1 MNMKTLKTSIFAAAA
16 ILGSVVS
23 CTSQDD
29 IYKEFIKDGGYIYP
43 AKAANI
49 TSETGF
55 QKVTLFWPV
64 PKDPSLRSARVYWD
78 NYTDSLDLN
87 YSDFSDTVS
96 VTITNLADRS
106 YTFDIVNFDKL
117 GNKSIAAEKSATPYG
132 MNWLSTHEERQ
143 FKHAW
148 VDGTTATVQ
157 LTESTS
163 EMVAT
168 KFRYKNLDG
177 EWVEFG
183 PRMTPRE
190 VNYKLPNAMRG
201 KYFEFSSGF
210 LPSDGR
216 DTAWMA
222 WSKSTYP
229 IVYPL
234 DTKGWTVT
242 EMDGIA
248 WGGGL
253 NTPDLMFDGVANNP
267 NSRWHCAKGTN
278 FPKILAFDTHA
289 EEGKEPS
296 FKTFSFYEHPTSSG
310 YRYLNNLSIFAGN
323 EPYDANDK
331 NYSANYGTP
340 YINNAKFWR
349 SGAVQSCN
357 RSGEMAP
364 SRYFSVVFTNSYNK
378 YGYLDI
384 WELVVWGYIEAD
396 AN

>member
-1 MNMKTLKTSIFAAAA
+1 MKTLKTSIFAAAA

-183 PRMTPRE
+183 PRE
-190 VNYKLPNAMRG
+190 VNFKLTNAMRG

-216 DTAWMA
+216 DTAWME
-222 WSKSTYP
+222 WTKSSYP

-234 DTKGWTVT
+234 DTKDWTVT
-242 EMDGIA
+242 ATTGGTMGENTPDKIFDGIA
-248 WGGGL
+248 
-253 NTPDLMFDGVANNP
+253 DANH
-267 NSRWHCAKGTN
+267 RWHSTAGNN
-278 FPKILAFDTHA
+278 FPKILSIDTNCEA
-289 EEGKEPS
+289 GKEPTY
-296 FKTFSFYEHPTSSG
+296 KTFSMARNPKMS
-310 YRYLNNLSIFAGN
+310 YRYIFNFQIFTGN
-323 EPYDANDK
+323 EPFNPDEK
-331 NYSANYGTP
+331 NFASVFGTP
-340 YINNAKFWR
+340 ICNSLLYWGDNPGSRNCTMESGRYIAI
-349 SGAVQSCN
+349 
-357 RSGEMAP
+357 
-364 SRYFSVVFTNSYNK
+364 VFTNSRNK
-378 YGYLDI
+378 QGYLDL
-384 WELVVWGYIEAD
+384 WELTVWGYIEAD

>member
-1 MNMKTLKTSIFAAAA
+1 MKTLKTSIFAAAA

-190 VNYKLPNAMRG
+190 VNFKLTNAMRG

-216 DTAWMA
+216 DTAWME
-222 WSKSTYP
+222 WTKSSYP

-234 DTKGWTVT
+234 DTKDWTVT
-242 EMDGIA
+242 ATTGGTMGENTPDKIFDGIA
-248 WGGGL
+248 
-253 NTPDLMFDGVANNP
+253 DANH
-267 NSRWHCAKGTN
+267 RWHSTAGNN
-278 FPKILAFDTHA
+278 FPKILSIDTNCEA
-289 EEGKEPS
+289 GKEPTY
-296 FKTFSFYEHPTSSG
+296 KTFSMSRNPTTS
-310 YRYLNNLSIFAGN
+310 YRYIFNFQIFTGN
-323 EPYDANDK
+323 EPFNPDEK
-331 NYSANYGTP
+331 NFASVFGTP
-340 YINNAKFWR
+340 ICNSFLYWGDNPGSRNCTMESGRYIAI
-349 SGAVQSCN
+349 
-357 RSGEMAP
+357 
-364 SRYFSVVFTNSYNK
+364 VFTNSRNK
-378 YGYLDI
+378 QGYLDL
-384 WELVVWGYIEAD
+384 WELTVWGYIEAD

>member
-1 MNMKTLKTSIFAAAA
+1 MKTLKTSIFAAAA

-87 YSDFSDTVS
+87 YSDYSDTVS

-168 KFRYKNLDG
+168 KFRYKNVDG

-190 VNYKLPNAMRG
+190 VNFKLPNAMRG

-222 WSKSTYP
+222 WSKSSYP

-242 EMDGIA
+242 A
-248 WGGGL
+248 TTGGTMGD
-253 NTPDLMFDGVANNP
+253 NTPDKIFDGISDANH
-267 NSRWHCAKGTN
+267 RWHSTAGNN
-278 FPKILAFDTHA
+278 FPKILSIDTNCEA
-289 EEGKEPS
+289 GKEPTY
-296 FKTFSFYEHPTSSG
+296 KTFSMARNPSMGLRYIQWFQIFTGNTPFNPDEKNFASVFGAPICSSQLYWG
-310 YRYLNNLSIFAGN
+310 DNPGSRNCTMESGRYIA
-323 EPYDANDK
+323 
-331 NYSANYGTP
+331 
-340 YINNAKFWR
+340 I
-349 SGAVQSCN
+349 
-357 RSGEMAP
+357 
-364 SRYFSVVFTNSYNK
+364 VFTNSRNK
-378 YGYLDI
+378 QGYLDL
-384 WELVVWGYIEAD
+384 WELTVWGYIEAD

>member
-1 MNMKTLKTSIFAAAA
+1 MKTLKTSIFAAAA

-190 VNYKLPNAMRG
+190 VNFKLPNAMRG

-216 DTAWMA
+216 DTAWME
-222 WSKSTYP
+222 WTKSSYP

-234 DTKGWTVT
+234 DTKDWTVT
-242 EMDGIA
+242 ATTGGTMGENTPDKIFDGIA
-248 WGGGL
+248 
-253 NTPDLMFDGVANNP
+253 DANH
-267 NSRWHCAKGTN
+267 RWHSTAGNN
-278 FPKILAFDTHA
+278 FPKILSIDTNCEA
-289 EEGKEPS
+289 GKEPTY
-296 FKTFSFYEHPTSSG
+296 KTFSMARNPTMNL
-310 YRYLNNLSIFAGN
+310 RYIQWFQIFTGN
-323 EPYDANDK
+323 TPFNPDEK
-331 NYSANYGTP
+331 NFASAFGTP
-340 YINNAKFWR
+340 ICSSQLYWGDNPGSRNCTMESGRYIAI
-349 SGAVQSCN
+349 
-357 RSGEMAP
+357 
-364 SRYFSVVFTNSYNK
+364 VFTNSRNNQ
-378 YGYLDI
+378 GYLDL
-384 WELVVWGYIEAD
+384 WELTVWGYIEAD

>member
-1 MNMKTLKTSIFAAAA
+1 MKTLKTSIFAAAA

-55 QKVTLFWPV
+55 QKVTMFWPV
-64 PKDPSLRSARVYWD
+64 PKDPSLRSARGYWD

-190 VNYKLPNAMRG
+190 VNFKLTNAMRG

-216 DTAWMA
+216 DTAWME
-222 WSKSTYP
+222 WTKSSYP

-234 DTKGWTVT
+234 DTKDWTVT
-242 EMDGIA
+242 ATTGGTMGENTPDKIFDGIA
-248 WGGGL
+248 
-253 NTPDLMFDGVANNP
+253 DANH
-267 NSRWHCAKGTN
+267 RWHSTAGNN
-278 FPKILAFDTHA
+278 FPKILSIDTNCEA
-289 EEGKEPS
+289 GKEPTY
-296 FKTFSFYEHPTSSG
+296 KTFSMARNPEMS
-310 YRYLNNLSIFAGN
+310 YRYIFNFQIFTGN
-323 EPYDANDK
+323 KPFNPDEK
-331 NYSANYGTP
+331 NFASVFGTP
-340 YINNAKFWR
+340 ICNSLLYWGDNPGSRNCTMESGRYIAI
-349 SGAVQSCN
+349 
-357 RSGEMAP
+357 
-364 SRYFSVVFTNSYNK
+364 VFTNSRNK
-378 YGYLDI
+378 QGYLDL
-384 WELVVWGYIEAD
+384 WELTVWGYIEAD

>member
-1 MNMKTLKTSIFAAAA
+1 MKTLKTSIFATAA

-190 VNYKLPNAMRG
+190 VNFKLTNAMRG

-216 DTAWMA
+216 DTAWME
-222 WSKSTYP
+222 WTKSSYP

-234 DTKGWTVT
+234 DTKDWTVT
-242 EMDGIA
+242 ATTGGTMGENTPDKIFDGIA
-248 WGGGL
+248 
-253 NTPDLMFDGVANNP
+253 DANH
-267 NSRWHCAKGTN
+267 RWHSTAGNN
-278 FPKILAFDTHA
+278 FPKILSIDTNCEA
-289 EEGKEPS
+289 GKEPTY
-296 FKTFSFYEHPTSSG
+296 KTFSMARNPKMS
-310 YRYLNNLSIFAGN
+310 YRYIFNFQIFTGN
-323 EPYDANDK
+323 EPFNPDEK
-331 NYSANYGTP
+331 NFASVFGTP
-340 YINNAKFWR
+340 ICNSLLHWGDNPGSRNCTMESGRYIAI
-349 SGAVQSCN
+349 
-357 RSGEMAP
+357 
-364 SRYFSVVFTNSYNK
+364 VFTNSRNK
-378 YGYLDI
+378 QGYLDL
-384 WELVVWGYIEAD
+384 WELTVWGYIEAD

>member
-1 MNMKTLKTSIFAAAA
+1 MKTLKTSIFAAAA

-190 VNYKLPNAMRG
+190 VNFKLTNAMRG

-216 DTAWMA
+216 DTAWME
-222 WSKSTYP
+222 WTKSSYP

-234 DTKGWTVT
+234 DTKDWTVT
-242 EMDGIA
+242 ATTGGTMGENTPDKIFDGIA
-248 WGGGL
+248 
-253 NTPDLMFDGVANNP
+253 DANH
-267 NSRWHCAKGTN
+267 RWHSTAGNN
-278 FPKILAFDTHA
+278 FPKILSIDTNCEA
-289 EEGKEPS
+289 GKEPTY
-296 FKTFSFYEHPTSSG
+296 KTFSMARNPEMS
-310 YRYLNNLSIFAGN
+310 YRYIFNFQIFTGN
-323 EPYDANDK
+323 EPFNPDEK
-331 NYSANYGTP
+331 NFASVFGTP
-340 YINNAKFWR
+340 ICNSLLYWGDNPGSRNCTMESGRYIAI
-349 SGAVQSCN
+349 
-357 RSGEMAP
+357 
-364 SRYFSVVFTNSYNK
+364 VFTNSRNEQ
-378 YGYLDI
+378 GYLDL
-384 WELVVWGYIEAD
+384 WELTVWGYIEAD

>member
-1 MNMKTLKTSIFAAAA
+1 MKTLKTSIFAAAA

-55 QKVTLFWPV
+55 QKVTMFWPV

-177 EWVEFG
+177 ECVEFG

-190 VNYKLPNAMRG
+190 VNFKLTNAMRG

-216 DTAWMA
+216 DTAWME
-222 WSKSTYP
+222 WTKSSYP

-234 DTKGWTVT
+234 DTKDWTVT
-242 EMDGIA
+242 ATTGGTMGENTPDKIFDGIA
-248 WGGGL
+248 
-253 NTPDLMFDGVANNP
+253 DANH
-267 NSRWHCAKGTN
+267 RWHSTAGNN
-278 FPKILAFDTHA
+278 FPKILSIDTNCEA
-289 EEGKEPS
+289 GKEPTY
-296 FKTFSFYEHPTSSG
+296 KTFSMARNPKMS
-310 YRYLNNLSIFAGN
+310 YRYIFNFQIFTGN
-323 EPYDANDK
+323 KPFNPDEK
-331 NYSANYGTP
+331 NFASVFGTP
-340 YINNAKFWR
+340 ICNSLLYWGDNPGSRNCTMESGRYIAI
-349 SGAVQSCN
+349 
-357 RSGEMAP
+357 
-364 SRYFSVVFTNSYNK
+364 VFTNSRNK
-378 YGYLDI
+378 QGYLDL
-384 WELVVWGYIEAD
+384 WELTVWGYIEAD

>member
-1 MNMKTLKTSIFAAAA
+1 MKTLKTSIFAAAA

-64 PKDPSLRSARVYWD
+64 PKDPSLRSARVYRD

-190 VNYKLPNAMRG
+190 VNFKLTNAMRG

-216 DTAWMA
+216 DTAWME
-222 WSKSTYP
+222 WTKSSYP

-234 DTKGWTVT
+234 DTKDWTVT
-242 EMDGIA
+242 ATTGGTMGENTPDKIFDGIA
-248 WGGGL
+248 
-253 NTPDLMFDGVANNP
+253 DANH
-267 NSRWHCAKGTN
+267 RWHSTAGNN
-278 FPKILAFDTHA
+278 FPKILSIDTNCEA
-289 EEGKEPS
+289 GKEPTY
-296 FKTFSFYEHPTSSG
+296 KTFSMARNSKMS
-310 YRYLNNLSIFAGN
+310 YRYIFNFQIFTGN
-323 EPYDANDK
+323 EPFNPDEK
-331 NYSANYGTP
+331 NFASVFGTP
-340 YINNAKFWR
+340 ICNSLLYWGDNPGSRNCTMESGRYIAI
-349 SGAVQSCN
+349 
-357 RSGEMAP
+357 
-364 SRYFSVVFTNSYNK
+364 VFTNSRNK
-378 YGYLDI
+378 QGYLDL
-384 WELVVWGYIEAD
+384 WELTVWGYIEAD

>member
-1 MNMKTLKTSIFAAAA
+1 MKTLKTSIFAAAA

-216 DTAWMA
+216 DTAWME
-222 WSKSTYP
+222 WTKSSYP

-234 DTKGWTVT
+234 DTKDWTVT
-242 EMDGIA
+242 ATTGGTMGENTPDKIFDGIA
-248 WGGGL
+248 
-253 NTPDLMFDGVANNP
+253 DANH
-267 NSRWHCAKGTN
+267 RWHSTAGNN
-278 FPKILAFDTHA
+278 FPKILSIDTNCEA
-289 EEGKEPS
+289 GKEPTY
-296 FKTFSFYEHPTSSG
+296 KTFSMARNPKMS
-310 YRYLNNLSIFAGN
+310 YRYIFNFQIFTGN
-323 EPYDANDK
+323 EPFNPDEK
-331 NYSANYGTP
+331 NFASVFGTP
-340 YINNAKFWR
+340 ICNSLLYWGDNPGSSNCTMESGRYIAI
-349 SGAVQSCN
+349 
-357 RSGEMAP
+357 
-364 SRYFSVVFTNSYNK
+364 VFTNSRNK
-378 YGYLDI
+378 QGYLDL
-384 WELVVWGYIEAD
+384 WELTVWGYIEAD

>member
-1 MNMKTLKTSIFAAAA
+1 MKTLKTSIFAAAA

-190 VNYKLPNAMRG
+190 VNFKLTNAMRG

-216 DTAWMA
+216 DTAWME
-222 WSKSTYP
+222 WTKSSYP

-234 DTKGWTVT
+234 DTKDWTVT
-242 EMDGIA
+242 ATTGGTMGENTPDKIFDGIA
-248 WGGGL
+248 
-253 NTPDLMFDGVANNP
+253 DANH
-267 NSRWHCAKGTN
+267 RWHSTAGNN
-278 FPKILAFDTHA
+278 FPKILSIDTNCEA
-289 EEGKEPS
+289 GKEPTY
-296 FKTFSFYEHPTSSG
+296 KTFSMARNPKMS
-310 YRYLNNLSIFAGN
+310 YRYIFNFQIFTGN
-323 EPYDANDK
+323 EPFNPDEK
-331 NYSANYGTP
+331 NFASVFGTP
-340 YINNAKFWR
+340 ICNSLLYWGDNPGSSNCTMESGRYIAI
-349 SGAVQSCN
+349 
-357 RSGEMAP
+357 
-364 SRYFSVVFTNSYNK
+364 VFTNSRNK
-378 YGYLDI
+378 QGYLDL
-384 WELVVWGYIEAD
+384 WELTVWGYIEAD

>member
-1 MNMKTLKTSIFAAAA
+1 MKTLKTSIFAAAA

-190 VNYKLPNAMRG
+190 VNFKLTNAMRG

-216 DTAWMA
+216 DTAWME
-222 WSKSTYP
+222 WTKSSYP

-234 DTKGWTVT
+234 DTKDWTVT
-242 EMDGIA
+242 ATTGGTMGENTPDKIFDGIA
-248 WGGGL
+248 
-253 NTPDLMFDGVANNP
+253 DANH
-267 NSRWHCAKGTN
+267 RWHSTAGNN
-278 FPKILAFDTHA
+278 FPKILSIDTNCEA
-289 EEGKEPS
+289 GKEPTY
-296 FKTFSFYEHPTSSG
+296 KTFSMARNPKMS
-310 YRYLNNLSIFAGN
+310 YRYIFNFQIFTGN
-323 EPYDANDK
+323 EPFNPDEK
-331 NYSANYGTP
+331 NFASVFGTP
-340 YINNAKFWR
+340 ICNSLLYWADNPGSRNCTMESGRYIAI
-349 SGAVQSCN
+349 
-357 RSGEMAP
+357 
-364 SRYFSVVFTNSYNK
+364 VFTNSRNK
-378 YGYLDI
+378 QGYLDL
-384 WELVVWGYIEAD
+384 WELTVWGYIEAD

>member
-1 MNMKTLKTSIFAAAA
+1 MKTLKTSIFAAAA

-190 VNYKLPNAMRG
+190 VNFKLTNAMRG

-216 DTAWMA
+216 DTAWME
-222 WSKSTYP
+222 WTKSSYP

-234 DTKGWTVT
+234 DTKDWTVT
-242 EMDGIA
+242 ATTGGTMGENTPDKIFDGIA
-248 WGGGL
+248 
-253 NTPDLMFDGVANNP
+253 DANH
-267 NSRWHCAKGTN
+267 RWHSTAGNN
-278 FPKILAFDTHA
+278 FPKILSIDTNCEA
-289 EEGKEPS
+289 GKEPTY
-296 FKTFSFYEHPTSSG
+296 KTFSMARNPQTS
-310 YRYLNNLSIFAGN
+310 YRYIFNFQIFTGN
-323 EPYDANDK
+323 EPFNPDEK
-331 NYSANYGTP
+331 NFASVFGTP
-340 YINNAKFWR
+340 ICNSFLYWGDNPGSRNCTMESGRYIAI
-349 SGAVQSCN
+349 
-357 RSGEMAP
+357 
-364 SRYFSVVFTNSYNK
+364 VFTNSRNK
-378 YGYLDI
+378 QGYLDL
-384 WELVVWGYIEAD
+384 WELTVWGYIEAD

>member
-1 MNMKTLKTSIFAAAA
+1 MKTLKTSIFAAAA

-132 MNWLSTHEERQ
+132 KNWLSTHEERQ

-190 VNYKLPNAMRG
+190 VNFKLTNAMRG

-216 DTAWMA
+216 DTAWME
-222 WSKSTYP
+222 WTKSSYP

-234 DTKGWTVT
+234 DTKDWTVT
-242 EMDGIA
+242 ATTGGTMGENTPDKIFDGIA
-248 WGGGL
+248 
-253 NTPDLMFDGVANNP
+253 DANH
-267 NSRWHCAKGTN
+267 RWHSTAGNN
-278 FPKILAFDTHA
+278 FPKILSIDTNCEA
-289 EEGKEPS
+289 GKEPTY
-296 FKTFSFYEHPTSSG
+296 KTFSMARNPEMS
-310 YRYLNNLSIFAGN
+310 YRYIFNFQIFTGN
-323 EPYDANDK
+323 EPFNPDEK
-331 NYSANYGTP
+331 NFASVFGTP
-340 YINNAKFWR
+340 ICNSLLYWGDNPGSRNCTMESGRYIAI
-349 SGAVQSCN
+349 
-357 RSGEMAP
+357 
-364 SRYFSVVFTNSYNK
+364 VFTNSRNK
-378 YGYLDI
+378 QGYLDL
-384 WELVVWGYIEAD
+384 WELTVWGYIEAD

>member
-1 MNMKTLKTSIFAAAA
+1 MKTLKTSIFATAA

-23 CTSQDD
+23 CTSQD
-29 IYKEFIKDGGYIYP
+29 YKEFIKDGGYIYP

-106 YTFDIVNFDKL
+106 YT
-117 GNKSIAAEKSATPYG
+117 
-132 MNWLSTHEERQ
+132 HEERQ

-190 VNYKLPNAMRG
+190 VNFKLTNAMRG

-216 DTAWMA
+216 DTAWME
-222 WSKSTYP
+222 WTKSSYP

-234 DTKGWTVT
+234 DTKDWTVT
-242 EMDGIA
+242 ATTGGTMGENTPDKIFDGIA
-248 WGGGL
+248 
-253 NTPDLMFDGVANNP
+253 DANH
-267 NSRWHCAKGTN
+267 RWHSTAGNN
-278 FPKILAFDTHA
+278 FPKILSIDTNCEA
-289 EEGKEPS
+289 GKEPTY
-296 FKTFSFYEHPTSSG
+296 KTFSMARNPQTS
-310 YRYLNNLSIFAGN
+310 YRYIFNFQIFTGN
-323 EPYDANDK
+323 EPFNPDEK
-331 NYSANYGTP
+331 NFASVFGTP
-340 YINNAKFWR
+340 ICNSLLYWGDNPGSRNCTMESGRYIAI
-349 SGAVQSCN
+349 
-357 RSGEMAP
+357 
-364 SRYFSVVFTNSYNK
+364 VFTNSRNK
-378 YGYLDI
+378 QGYLDL
-384 WELVVWGYIEAD
+384 WELTVWGYIEAD

>member
-1 MNMKTLKTSIFAAAA
+1 MKTLKTSIFAAAA

-190 VNYKLPNAMRG
+190 VNFKLTNAMRG

-216 DTAWMA
+216 DTAWME

-234 DTKGWTVT
+234 DTKDWTVT
-242 EMDGIA
+242 ATTGGTMGENTPDKIFDGIA
-248 WGGGL
+248 
-253 NTPDLMFDGVANNP
+253 DANH
-267 NSRWHCAKGTN
+267 RWHSTAGNN
-278 FPKILAFDTHA
+278 FPKILSIDTNCEA
-289 EEGKEPS
+289 GKEPTY
-296 FKTFSFYEHPTSSG
+296 KTFSMARNPKMS
-310 YRYLNNLSIFAGN
+310 YRYIFNFQIFTGN
-323 EPYDANDK
+323 EPFNPDEK
-331 NYSANYGTP
+331 NFASVFGTP
-340 YINNAKFWR
+340 ICNSLLYWGDNPGSSNCTMESGRYIAI
-349 SGAVQSCN
+349 
-357 RSGEMAP
+357 
-364 SRYFSVVFTNSYNK
+364 VFTNSRNK
-378 YGYLDI
+378 QGYLDL
-384 WELVVWGYIEAD
+384 WELTVWGYIEAD

>member
-1 MNMKTLKTSIFAAAA
+1 MKTLKTSIFAAAA

-55 QKVTLFWPV
+55 QKVTMFWPV

-190 VNYKLPNAMRG
+190 VNFKLTNAMRG

-216 DTAWMA
+216 DTAWME
-222 WSKSTYP
+222 WTKSSYP

-234 DTKGWTVT
+234 DTKDWTVT
-242 EMDGIA
+242 ATTGGTMGENTPDKIFDGIA
-248 WGGGL
+248 
-253 NTPDLMFDGVANNP
+253 DANH
-267 NSRWHCAKGTN
+267 RWHSTAGNN
-278 FPKILAFDTHA
+278 FPKILSIDTNCEA
-289 EEGKEPS
+289 GKEPTY
-296 FKTFSFYEHPTSSG
+296 KTFSMARNPEMS
-310 YRYLNNLSIFAGN
+310 YRYIFNFQIFTGN
-323 EPYDANDK
+323 KPFNPDEK
-331 NYSANYGTP
+331 NFASVFGTP
-340 YINNAKFWR
+340 ICNSLLYWGDNPGSRNCTMESGRYIAI
-349 SGAVQSCN
+349 
-357 RSGEMAP
+357 
-364 SRYFSVVFTNSYNK
+364 VFTNSRNK
-378 YGYLDI
+378 QGYLDL
-384 WELVVWGYIEAD
+384 WELTVWGYIEAD

>member
-190 VNYKLPNAMRG
+190 VNFKLTNAMRG

-216 DTAWMA
+216 DTAWME
-222 WSKSTYP
+222 WTKSSYP

-234 DTKGWTVT
+234 DTKDWTVT
-242 EMDGIA
+242 ATTGGTMGENTPDKIFDGIA
-248 WGGGL
+248 
-253 NTPDLMFDGVANNP
+253 DANH
-267 NSRWHCAKGTN
+267 RWHSTAGNN
-278 FPKILAFDTHA
+278 FPKILSIDTNCEA
-289 EEGKEPS
+289 GKEPTY
-296 FKTFSFYEHPTSSG
+296 KTFSMARNPKMS
-310 YRYLNNLSIFAGN
+310 YRYIFNFQIFTGN
-323 EPYDANDK
+323 EPFNPDEK
-331 NYSANYGTP
+331 NFASVFGTP
-340 YINNAKFWR
+340 ICNSLLYWGDNPGSSNCTMESGRYIAI
-349 SGAVQSCN
+349 
-357 RSGEMAP
+357 
-364 SRYFSVVFTNSYNK
+364 VFTNSRNK
-378 YGYLDI
+378 QGYLDL
-384 WELVVWGYIEAD
+384 WELTVWGYIEAD

>member
-1 MNMKTLKTSIFAAAA
+1 MKTLKTSIFATAA

-78 NYTDSLDLN
+78 DYTDFLDLN

-190 VNYKLPNAMRG
+190 VNFKLTNAMRG

-216 DTAWMA
+216 DTAWME
-222 WSKSTYP
+222 WTKSSYP

-234 DTKGWTVT
+234 DTKDWTVT
-242 EMDGIA
+242 ATTGGTMGETTPDKIFDGIA
-248 WGGGL
+248 
-253 NTPDLMFDGVANNP
+253 DANH
-267 NSRWHCAKGTN
+267 RWHSTAGNN
-278 FPKILAFDTHA
+278 FPKILSIDTNCEA
-289 EEGKEPS
+289 GKEPTY
-296 FKTFSFYEHPTSSG
+296 KTFSMARNPKMS
-310 YRYLNNLSIFAGN
+310 YRYIFNFQIFTGN
-323 EPYDANDK
+323 EPFNPDEK
-331 NYSANYGTP
+331 NFASVFGTP
-340 YINNAKFWR
+340 ICNSLLYWGDNPGSRNCTMESGRYIAI
-349 SGAVQSCN
+349 
-357 RSGEMAP
+357 
-364 SRYFSVVFTNSYNK
+364 VFTNSRNK
-378 YGYLDI
+378 QGYLDL
-384 WELVVWGYIEAD
+384 WELTVWGYIEAD

>member
-1 MNMKTLKTSIFAAAA
+1 MKTLKTSIFAAAA

-190 VNYKLPNAMRG
+190 VNFKLTNAMRG

-216 DTAWMA
+216 DTAWME
-222 WSKSTYP
+222 WTKSSYP

-234 DTKGWTVT
+234 DTKDWTVT
-242 EMDGIA
+242 ATTGGTMGENTPDKIFDGIA
-248 WGGGL
+248 
-253 NTPDLMFDGVANNP
+253 DANH
-267 NSRWHCAKGTN
+267 RWHSTAGNN
-278 FPKILAFDTHA
+278 FPKILSIDTNCEA
-289 EEGKEPS
+289 GKEPTY
-296 FKTFSFYEHPTSSG
+296 KTFSMARNPEMS
-310 YRYLNNLSIFAGN
+310 YRYIFNFQIFTGN
-323 EPYDANDK
+323 EPFNPDEKIFA
-331 NYSANYGTP
+331 SVFGTP
-340 YINNAKFWR
+340 ICNSLLYWGDNPGSRNCTMESGRYIAI
-349 SGAVQSCN
+349 
-357 RSGEMAP
+357 
-364 SRYFSVVFTNSYNK
+364 VFTNSRNK
-378 YGYLDI
+378 QGYLDL
-384 WELVVWGYIEAD
+384 WELTVWGYIEAD

>member
-1 MNMKTLKTSIFAAAA
+1 MKTLKTSIFAAAA

-190 VNYKLPNAMRG
+190 VNFKLTNAMRG

-216 DTAWMA
+216 DTAWME
-222 WSKSTYP
+222 WTKSSYP

-234 DTKGWTVT
+234 DTKDWTVT
-242 EMDGIA
+242 ATTGGTMGENTPDKIFDGIA
-248 WGGGL
+248 
-253 NTPDLMFDGVANNP
+253 DANH
-267 NSRWHCAKGTN
+267 RWHSTAGNN
-278 FPKILAFDTHA
+278 FPKILSIDTNCEA
-289 EEGKEPS
+289 GKEPTY
-296 FKTFSFYEHPTSSG
+296 KTFSMARNPEMS
-310 YRYLNNLSIFAGN
+310 YRYIFNFQIFTGN
-323 EPYDANDK
+323 EPFNPDEK
-331 NYSANYGTP
+331 NFASVFGTP
-340 YINNAKFWR
+340 ICNSLLYWGDNPGSRNCTMESGRYIAT
-349 SGAVQSCN
+349 
-357 RSGEMAP
+357 
-364 SRYFSVVFTNSYNK
+364 VFTNSRNK
-378 YGYLDI
+378 QGYLDL
-384 WELVVWGYIEAD
+384 WELTVWGYIEAD

>member
-1 MNMKTLKTSIFAAAA
+1 MKTLKTSIFAAAA

-190 VNYKLPNAMRG
+190 VNFKLTNAMRG

-216 DTAWMA
+216 DTAWME
-222 WSKSTYP
+222 WTKSSYP

-234 DTKGWTVT
+234 DTKDWTVT
-242 EMDGIA
+242 ATTGGTMGENTPDKIFDGIA
-248 WGGGL
+248 
-253 NTPDLMFDGVANNP
+253 DANH
-267 NSRWHCAKGTN
+267 RWHSTAGNN
-278 FPKILAFDTHA
+278 FPKILSIDTNCEA
-289 EEGKEPS
+289 GKEPTY
-296 FKTFSFYEHPTSSG
+296 KTFSMARNPKMS
-310 YRYLNNLSIFAGN
+310 YRYIFNFQIFTGN
-323 EPYDANDK
+323 EPFNPDEK
-331 NYSANYGTP
+331 NFASVFGTP
-340 YINNAKFWR
+340 ICNSLLYWSDNPGSRNCTMESGRYIAI
-349 SGAVQSCN
+349 
-357 RSGEMAP
+357 
-364 SRYFSVVFTNSYNK
+364 VFTNSRNK
-378 YGYLDI
+378 QGYLDL
-384 WELVVWGYIEAD
+384 WELTVWGYIEAD

>member
-1 MNMKTLKTSIFAAAA
+1 MKTLKTSIFAAAA

-29 IYKEFIKDGGYIYP
+29 IYKKFIKDGGYIYP

-190 VNYKLPNAMRG
+190 VNFKLTNAMRG

-216 DTAWMA
+216 DTAWME
-222 WSKSTYP
+222 WTKSSYP

-234 DTKGWTVT
+234 DTKDWTVT
-242 EMDGIA
+242 ATTSGTMGENTPDKIFDGIA
-248 WGGGL
+248 
-253 NTPDLMFDGVANNP
+253 DANH
-267 NSRWHCAKGTN
+267 RWHSTAGNN
-278 FPKILAFDTHA
+278 FPKILSIDTNCEA
-289 EEGKEPS
+289 GKEPTY
-296 FKTFSFYEHPTSSG
+296 KTFSMARNPKMS
-310 YRYLNNLSIFAGN
+310 YRYIFNFQIFTGN
-323 EPYDANDK
+323 EPFNPDEK
-331 NYSANYGTP
+331 NFASVFGTP
-340 YINNAKFWR
+340 ICNSLLYWDDNPGSRNCTMESGRYIAI
-349 SGAVQSCN
+349 
-357 RSGEMAP
+357 
-364 SRYFSVVFTNSYNK
+364 VFTNSRNK
-378 YGYLDI
+378 QGYLDL
-384 WELVVWGYIEAD
+384 WELTVWGYIEAD

>member
-1 MNMKTLKTSIFAAAA
+1 MKTLKTSIFAAAA

-157 LTESTS
+157 FSESTS

-183 PRMTPRE
+183 TRMTPRE
-190 VNYKLPNAMRG
+190 VNFKLTNAMRG

-216 DTAWMA
+216 DTAWME
-222 WSKSTYP
+222 WTKSSYP

-234 DTKGWTVT
+234 DTKDWTVT
-242 EMDGIA
+242 ATTGGTMGENSPDKIFDGIA
-248 WGGGL
+248 
-253 NTPDLMFDGVANNP
+253 DANH
-267 NSRWHCAKGTN
+267 RWHSTAGNN
-278 FPKILAFDTHA
+278 FPKILSIDTNCEA
-289 EEGKEPS
+289 GKEPTY
-296 FKTFSFYEHPTSSG
+296 KTFSMARNPTMS
-310 YRYLNNLSIFAGN
+310 YRYIFNFQIFTGN
-323 EPYDANDK
+323 EPFNPDEK
-331 NYSANYGTP
+331 NFASVFGTP
-340 YINNAKFWR
+340 ICNSLLYWGDNPGSRNCTMESGRYIAI
-349 SGAVQSCN
+349 
-357 RSGEMAP
+357 
-364 SRYFSVVFTNSYNK
+364 VFTNSRNK
-378 YGYLDI
+378 QGYLDL
-384 WELVVWGYIEAD
+384 WELTVWGYIEAD

>member
-1 MNMKTLKTSIFAAAA
+1 MKTLKASIFATVAVLA
-16 ILGSVVS
+16 LVTS

-49 TSETGF
+49 STETGF

-87 YSDFSDTVS
+87 YSDFTDTVS
-96 VTITNLADRS
+96 VTITDLADRS

-132 MNWLSTHEERQ
+132 MNWLSTHTERQ

-163 EMVAT
+163 DMVAT
-168 KFRYKNLDG
+168 KFRYKNVDG

-190 VNYKLPNAMRG
+190 VNFKLPNAMRG

-222 WSKSTYP
+222 WSKSSYP

-242 EMDGIA
+242 ATTGSTMGD
-248 WGGGL
+248 
-253 NTPDLMFDGVANNP
+253 NTPDKIFDGITDANH
-267 NSRWHCAKGTN
+267 RWHSTASNT
-278 FPKILAFDTHA
+278 FPKILSIDTNCEA
-289 EEGKEPS
+289 GKEPTY
-296 FKTFSFYEHPTSSG
+296 KTFSMARNPSMG
-310 YRYLNNLSIFAGN
+310 LRYIQWFQIFTGN
-323 EPYDANDK
+323 TPFNPDEK
-331 NYSANYGTP
+331 NFASVFGTP
-340 YINNAKFWR
+340 ICSSQLYWGDNPGSRNCTMESGRYIAI
-349 SGAVQSCN
+349 
-357 RSGEMAP
+357 
-364 SRYFSVVFTNSYNK
+364 VFTNSRNK
-378 YGYLDI
+378 QGYLDL
-384 WELVVWGYIEAD
+384 WELTVWGYIEAD

>member
-1 MNMKTLKTSIFAAAA
+1 MKTLKTSIFATAA

-190 VNYKLPNAMRG
+190 VNFKLTNAMRG

-216 DTAWMA
+216 DTAWME
-222 WSKSTYP
+222 WTKSSYP

-234 DTKGWTVT
+234 DTKDWTVT
-242 EMDGIA
+242 ATTGGTMGENTPDKIFDGIA
-248 WGGGL
+248 
-253 NTPDLMFDGVANNP
+253 DANH
-267 NSRWHCAKGTN
+267 RWHSTAGNN
-278 FPKILAFDTHA
+278 FPKILSIDTNCEA
-289 EEGKEPS
+289 GKEPTY
-296 FKTFSFYEHPTSSG
+296 KTFSMARNPQTS
-310 YRYLNNLSIFAGN
+310 YRYIFNFQIFTGN
-323 EPYDANDK
+323 EPFNPDEK
-331 NYSANYGTP
+331 NFASVFGTP
-340 YINNAKFWR
+340 ICSSLLYWGDNPGSRNCTMESGRYIAI
-349 SGAVQSCN
+349 
-357 RSGEMAP
+357 
-364 SRYFSVVFTNSYNK
+364 VFTNSRNK
-378 YGYLDI
+378 QGYLDL
-384 WELVVWGYIEAD
+384 WELTVWGYIEAD

>member
-1 MNMKTLKTSIFAAAA
+1 MKTLKTSIFAAAA

-78 NYTDSLDLN
+78 NYTYSLDLN

-132 MNWLSTHEERQ
+132 KNWLSTHEERQ

-190 VNYKLPNAMRG
+190 VNFKLTNAMRG

-216 DTAWMA
+216 DTAWME
-222 WSKSTYP
+222 WTKSSYP

-234 DTKGWTVT
+234 DTKDWTVT
-242 EMDGIA
+242 ATTGGTMGENTPDKIFDGIA
-248 WGGGL
+248 
-253 NTPDLMFDGVANNP
+253 DANH
-267 NSRWHCAKGTN
+267 RWHSTAGNN
-278 FPKILAFDTHA
+278 FPKILSIDTNCEA
-289 EEGKEPS
+289 GKEPTY
-296 FKTFSFYEHPTSSG
+296 KTFSIARNPEMS
-310 YRYLNNLSIFAGN
+310 YRYIFNFQIFTGN
-323 EPYDANDK
+323 EPFNPDEK
-331 NYSANYGTP
+331 NFASVFGTP
-340 YINNAKFWR
+340 ICNSLLYWGDNPGSRNCTMESGRYIAI
-349 SGAVQSCN
+349 
-357 RSGEMAP
+357 
-364 SRYFSVVFTNSYNK
+364 VFTNSRNK
-378 YGYLDI
+378 QGYLDL
-384 WELVVWGYIEAD
+384 WELTVWGYIEAD

>member
-190 VNYKLPNAMRG
+190 VNFKLTNAMRG

-216 DTAWMA
+216 DTAWME
-222 WSKSTYP
+222 WTKSSYP

-234 DTKGWTVT
+234 DTKDWTVT
-242 EMDGIA
+242 ATTGGTMGENTPDKIFDGIA
-248 WGGGL
+248 
-253 NTPDLMFDGVANNP
+253 DANH
-267 NSRWHCAKGTN
+267 RWHSTAGNN
-278 FPKILAFDTHA
+278 FPKILSIDTNCEA
-289 EEGKEPS
+289 GKEPTY
-296 FKTFSFYEHPTSSG
+296 KTFSMARNPEMS
-310 YRYLNNLSIFAGN
+310 YRYIFNFQIFTGN
-323 EPYDANDK
+323 EPFNPDEK
-331 NYSANYGTP
+331 NFASVFGTP
-340 YINNAKFWR
+340 ICNSLLYWGDNPGSRNCTMESGRYIAT
-349 SGAVQSCN
+349 
-357 RSGEMAP
+357 
-364 SRYFSVVFTNSYNK
+364 VFTNSRNK
-378 YGYLDI
+378 QGYLDL
-384 WELVVWGYIEAD
+384 WELTVWGYIEAD